1 MAHANLSE
9 AFSIEVNP
17 PWYEQEQY
25 ATKFFDDLV
34 LSSPV
39 DGIRALETAG
49 GSSDFRLASPNLT
62 VSLFESDETTVS
74 KYAWISVELM
84 NESDGSHEWF
94 SGSGT
99 NFQGKATLML
109 PTQAGKHYRLNFYPG
124 PRSEGTEFVCYLT
137 SSGSDLVGAFNPTD
151 TATYSSGNGYVSCGD
166 PAAAALTKSFS
177 AGNLSGTI
185 EDSSAEGIAGAI
197 VVAVGSS
204 GGKEIAT
211 TNATGEFFLDVDN
224 SAETWTLKV
233 ISADPKYTDRTDATQ
248 NGGTDDVATVTFTD
262 GASTGNAITLQEEG

>member
-1 MAHANLSE
+1 MVRWECESGQSSPICSDVAFTSLDKSGGSWASWSDPGDLGNIEFERPNTKIDILYPNGTAVGEGAWVSLFIQKTAGADSWREWVGGGQTASTGAVAFNIADANLSE

-137 SSGSDLVGAFNPTD
+137 SSGSDLVGASTR
-151 TATYSSGNGYVSCGD
+151 
-166 PAAAALTKSFS
+166 LTRQ
-177 AGNLSGTI
+177 LTR
-185 EDSSAEGIAGAI
+185 
-197 VVAVGSS
+197 
-204 GGKEIAT
+204 
-211 TNATGEFFLDVDN
+211 
-224 SAETWTLKV
+224 AETGMSLW
-233 ISADPKYTDRTDATQ
+233 
-248 NGGTDDVATVTFTD
+248 
-262 GASTGNAITLQEEG
+262 